1 MPIRYAISVW
11 GNSRPS
17 EKMWVFYLQTTG
29 WRVRK
34 WRPSRPYQGQLRHSD
49 QMKLPK
55 RSKKKLTGYAPANP
69 WRQQTSYCKVSCDEV
84 AAISI
89 RNHLKHLRT
98 PLRNATRSLA
108 DVHCLLSSLSI
119 IHANAK
125 QRLASSAAAAAA
137 SDTLARPITRMKS
150 NQCVCSSVLVTFSKR
165 TL

>member
-55 RSKKKLTGYAPANP
+55 RSKKNLPAM
-69 WRQQTSYCKVSCDEV
+69 
-84 AAISI
+84 
-89 RNHLKHLRT
+89 LR
-98 PLRNATRSLA
+98 LIL
-108 DVHCLLSSLSI
+108 
-119 IHANAK
+119 
-125 QRLASSAAAAAA
+125 
-137 SDTLARPITRMKS
+137 
-150 NQCVCSSVLVTFSKR
+150 
-165 TL
+165 